1 MIPDGITLA
10 QPHLNFYDFGP
21 TPFFALPNEQRVSYC
36 LYVPKSF
43 ATADAE
49 ARRHW
54 RLIVAMHG
62 TGRTAA
68 AYRDHFAAF
77 ADAHDCI
84 VLAPLFPVGLIEP
97 GEMSNYKRI
106 KFHDMRFD
114 RLVLDMVDLVGKR
127 YDIDVS
133 RVALFGFSGG
143 GHFTHRFL
151 YLHADRLFA
160 VSIGAPGGVTLLD
173 EDRDWW
179 VGIRNLREVFGTDPD
194 IEAMRRVAVQMVV
207 GDADL
212 DTWEITLKPGMP
224 GWMPDANIAGA
235 TRVDKIRS
243 LKASFEAKGI
253 PVRLDLLPGV
263 RHEGLKV
270 VGAVQDFLA
279 GAVAATRA

>member
-21 TPFFALPNEQRVSYC
+21 TPFVALPNEQRVSYC
-36 LYVPKSF
+36 LYVPKHF
-43 ATADAE
+43 ATADAA

-68 AYRDHFAAF
+68 AYRDHFATF

-84 VLAPLFPVGLIEP
+84 ILAPLFPVGLIEP

-114 RLVLDMVDLVGKR
+114 QLVLDMVDLVGRR
-127 YDIDVS
+127 YDIDVT

-151 YLHADRLFA
+151 YLHPDRLFA
-160 VSIGAPGGVTLLD
+160 ASIGAPGGVTLLD
-173 EDRDWW
+173 DTRDWW
-179 VGIRNLREVFGTDPD
+179 VGTRNLRAVFGVDVD
-194 IEAMRRVAVQMVV
+194 LAAMRRVMVQMVV
-207 GDADL
+207 GAEDT

-224 GWMPDANIAGA
+224 GWMEDANIAGA
-235 TRVDKIRS
+235 TRIDKIAS
-243 LKASFEAKGI
+243 LKAGFEAAGI
-253 PVRLDLLPGV
+253 AVRHDVLPGV

-279 GAVAATRA
+279 DAVAASRA